1 MSFLS
6 LVLSNRALRVLKTL
20 TFKMR
25 PSAQPFMRKWVLFA
39 SEWKIISISKAEHLT
54 SFWYRGPGELGNGLL
69 FVVTCFLL
77 CYLAPMLQSQPSTR
91 SLTARSSLAQQPRK
105 TSSSF
110 RCGYSFR
117 FPGERVTYNRQVSS
131 NSEGNLEYLNR
142 CLLDKEISFDH
153 NNKWIWEI

>member
-1 MSFLS
+1 
-6 LVLSNRALRVLKTL
+6 
-20 TFKMR
+20 MR
-25 PSAQPFMRKWVLFA
+25 PSAQLSCEKEFYLHENEKNIF
-39 SEWKIISISKAEHLT
+39 ISKAEHLT
-54 SFWYRGPGELGNGLL
+54 SFRYRGPGELGNNLL

-77 CYLAPMLQSQPSTR
+77 CSLAPMLQSQPSTR

-131 NSEGNLEYLNR
+131 NSEGNLEYLHR
-142 CLLDKEISFDH
+142 CPLNKEISFDH
-153 NNKWIWEI
+153 NKR